1 VVARTPWRDLANC
14 QARGTPA
21 ASRASARSPDAFD
34 MLDRQMNGPAYA
46 LIGLALAVAVLA
58 TVAWSARYRRMPFH
72 PQRPELAF
80 RVLAIAASAAG
91 AVVEV
96 VFARPGEQTG
106 LTMVLVILLLPAENR
121 ATMDFHAWRAAGGAV
136 VGRAGR
142 YQQKR
147 QVECGLRIVDG
158 AQVGLG
164 TRFRHGLATL
174 EPGAILFVPCLGGVR
189 FLHGNPVRVSVVAVD
204 RSDQRSVGWMEMF
217 SARPGFRVIKVLT
230 GVATLECVLQ
240 PEQTAWAAEQIRPQ

>member
-1 VVARTPWRDLANC
+1 MARTPWRDLANC

>member
-1 VVARTPWRDLANC
+1 
-14 QARGTPA
+14 
-21 ASRASARSPDAFD
+21 
-34 MLDRQMNGPAYA
+34 MNGPAYA